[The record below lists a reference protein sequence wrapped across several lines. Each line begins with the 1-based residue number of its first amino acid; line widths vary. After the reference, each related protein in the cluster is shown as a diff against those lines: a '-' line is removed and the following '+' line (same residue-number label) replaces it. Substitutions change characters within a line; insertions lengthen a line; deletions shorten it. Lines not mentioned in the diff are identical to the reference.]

1 RRSIQ
6 HFLQV
11 AVKQPALRDSDA
23 LLDFLSPE
31 GRKSMHYMKNAV
43 MTGTRRIAR
52 HVPMSM
58 PNPKA
63 IQRHIPMPKGV
74 PKFPTKY
81 NPYKRS
87 STRRSNNDFSED
99 AGGSMADVFSG
110 AHLGNGNGNGGAGSA
125 SAGRGGGDGEMNGL
139 TWQAHDRID
148 DSGGVS
154 SSGGGGI
161 GSSGGGETSSG
172 GGGGASGLSPRRK
185 SYLWKRPTAKPGG
198 DGGGGGVQSYAS
210 AGAILRPR
218 PDAETVTVMPQETGA
233 AAAAAAAAALLNG
246 RTSVSGHEDG
256 GEARR
261 PSAAGTV
268 PGDVPQQGSG
278 AADAAAAATAAAV
291 TGDGDNGGRNGV
303 DLLGR
308 AARSGDAGGGDGGGV
323 GLLAG
328 VKDGGDGHRFRVRGA
343 SFLADGREVQA
354 EPAVCPLVYAELFT
368 FASTDR
374 PHEVPAGT
382 VAEEACASMGRVDHI
397 ATKGRC
403 ASKITEVTA
412 GSGGHAGEGH
422 AGGNDNVDEE
432 GGRSRLGPPF
442 LVIFNF
448 QIPGDPPLS
457 LVAAWAVHPERL
469 GPDSP
474 ESLRRFFGVF
484 YRLVDIPLS
493 SPQPSP
499 GETRA
504 GGGGA
509 ADGDGGGAAV
519 ASPAAS
525 GSLAPSDSHLWETSD
540 SDRGSSGDELEGVG
554 GGSGGGGLAS
564 GGDKDKIGNISTGE
578 TPARNP
584 SSGTVK
590 AAADGVPGQ
599 DDRRI
604 KLAVSLLDG
613 PQVVAEALPQSG
625 SSLLGHEASL
635 RYFRGERYLEVDVDL
650 ASSSASS
657 RQVTSL
663 CREHAKSLSLEV
675 GLILHGESESELP
688 ESVLGVLRIDKLDPQ
703 DTTHHRLLWGS

>member
-1 RRSIQ
+1 
-6 HFLQV
+6 
-11 AVKQPALRDSDA
+11 
-23 LLDFLSPE
+23 
-31 GRKSMHYMKNAV
+31 MHYMKNAV

-110 AHLGNGNGNGGAGSA
+110 AHLGNGSGNGNGGAGSA

-139 TWQAHDRID
+139 TWQAHDGID

-161 GSSGGGETSSG
+161 ESSGGGETSSS
-172 GGGGASGLSPRRK
+172 GGGGARGLSPRRK

-218 PDAETVTVMPQETGA
+218 PDAETVTVVPQET
-233 AAAAAAAAALLNG
+233 AAAAAAAAALLDG
-246 RTSVSGHEDG
+246 RTSVSGHADG

-291 TGDGDNGGRNGV
+291 TGDGDNEGRNGV
-303 DLLGR
+303 DLSGR

-323 GLLAG
+323 ELLAG
-328 VKDGGDGHRFRVRGA
+328 VKDSGDGHRFRVRGA

-354 EPAVCPLVYAELFT
+354 EPAVCPLVYTELFT
-368 FASTDR
+368 FASADG
-374 PHEVPAGT
+374 PHEVPAAT
-382 VAEEACASMGRVDHI
+382 VAEEACALRGRVDHI
-397 ATKGRC
+397 ATKGQC
-403 ASKITEVTA
+403 ASKITELTA

-422 AGGNDNVDEE
+422 AGGNDDVDEE

-457 LVAAWAVHPERL
+457 LVAAWAVHPEWL

-499 GETRA
+499 RETRA

-564 GGDKDKIGNISTGE
+564 GGDKDKVGNISTGE
-578 TPARNP
+578 TTARNP

-599 DDRRI
+599 GDRRI

-625 SSLLGHEASL
+625 SSLLGHEVGTSD
-635 RYFRGERYLEVDVDL
+635 ER
-650 ASSSASS
+650 
-657 RQVTSL
+657 
-663 CREHAKSLSLEV
+663 
-675 GLILHGESESELP
+675 
-688 ESVLGVLRIDKLDPQ
+688 GVLVQP
-703 DTTHHRLLWGS
+703 